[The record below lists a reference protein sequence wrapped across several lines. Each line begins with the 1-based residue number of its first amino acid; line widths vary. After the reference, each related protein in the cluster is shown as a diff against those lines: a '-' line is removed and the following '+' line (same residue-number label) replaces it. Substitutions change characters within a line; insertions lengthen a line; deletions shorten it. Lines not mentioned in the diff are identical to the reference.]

1 MTSAPSPPAACSSSW
16 SAAAEFMA
24 PATPPSPSDG
34 ELLRSLHRLARD
46 LSATAAE
53 TPAPFLRA
61 ALASITRR
69 SRLLA
74 AAFDD
79 LVLCAAAA
87 EEGMPRSASLCLRE
101 VLLVL
106 QRFKALAADCAARSR
121 MRLLLQSDEI
131 EEEVRELHQ
140 EMATLLDLLP
150 GVELGLAEDVMDL
163 LDLASRQCRRFAP
176 SVSVQAEQALK
187 ARVLSLIQE
196 IEREIVPE
204 RERLREILEE
214 VGINDSAT
222 CGEEIESLEREIG
235 ENRASERWTDAMI
248 ALVGLLRYAKCVLFS
263 ATPRPSSDSKPDPE
277 VDEEGEPPA
286 PPPDFRCPITLDIMR
301 EPVVV
306 ASGQTYDRESIF
318 RWFDSGKSTCPK
330 TGQVLTVLELV
341 PNKALKNLIAKW
353 CRENGVAMESSE
365 ASKSEPAQAV
375 AANKA
380 ALEAARM
387 TASFLVKKLAICF
400 SPDAANRVVHEI
412 RLLSKTGADS
422 RAFVGEAGAVPLLV
436 PLLYSE
442 DAGLQLNAVTALLNL
457 SILEANKKRIMH
469 AEGAVEA
476 VAHIL
481 SSGATW
487 RAKENAAAAVLSLAS
502 VHTYR
507 RRLGRNLSIVE
518 KLVHLVR
525 TGPTSTKKDA
535 LAALLSLAGERENVG
550 KLVDAGVAQA
560 ALSAIS
566 EEETAAAVLAALAKR
581 GGAEAIVGIDGAVA
595 RLVAEMRRGTE
606 WGRENATAALVLL
619 CRRLGARAVTQVM
632 AVPGVEWAIW
642 ELMGTGTDRA
652 RRKAASLGRI
662 CRRWAAASAADGERG
677 SVCPAAS
684 TVVPP
689 AMMAS

>member
-1 MTSAPSPPAACSSSW
+1 MANHPRTVVTTSPPGCSTSAFFMLPP
-16 SAAAEFMA
+16 
-24 PATPPSPSDG
+24 PPSPSDG

-46 LSATAAE
+46 LSAVAE

-61 ALASITRR
+61 ALASISRR
-69 SRLLA
+69 SKLLA

-79 LVLCAAAA
+79 LAMCAAA
-87 EEGMPRSASLCLRE
+87 GDLPRSASLCLRE

-106 QRFKALAADCAARSR
+106 QRFKAVAADCAARSR

-140 EMATLLDLLP
+140 DLATLLDLLP
-150 GVELGLAEDVMDL
+150 VVELGLAED
-163 LDLASRQCRRFAP
+163 
-176 SVSVQAEQALK
+176 
-187 ARVLSLIQE
+187 E

-204 RERLREILEE
+204 RERLEEILEE
-214 VGINDSAT
+214 VGINDPAS
-222 CGEEIESLEREIG
+222 CSEEMESLEREIG
-235 ENRASERWTDAMI
+235 DRASERWTAAMI

-263 ATPRPSSDSKPDPE
+263 ATPRPSGAKPDDTPE
-277 VDEEGEPPA
+277 VDDEDDGEPPA
-286 PPPDFRCPITLDIMR
+286 PPLDFRCPISLDIMR
-301 EPVVV
+301 DPVVV
-306 ASGQTYDRESIF
+306 ASGQTYDRESIG
-318 RWFDSGKSTCPK
+318 RWFESGKSTCPK
-330 TGQVLTVLELV
+330 TGQVLANLELV
-341 PNKALKNLIAKW
+341 PNKALKNLVAKW
-353 CRENGVAMESSE
+353 CRENGVAVEGAGGE
-365 ASKSEPAQAV
+365 AGKSEPVQAV

-380 ALEAARM
+380 AQEAARM
-387 TASFLVKKLAICF
+387 TASFLVKKLSAVSF
-400 SPDAANRVVHEI
+400 APAADAANRVVHEI
-412 RLLSKTGADS
+412 RLLSKSGSDC

-436 PLLYSE
+436 PLLYSD

-469 AEGAVEA
+469 ADGAVEA
-476 VAHIL
+476 VVHIM

-507 RRLGRNLSIVE
+507 RRLGRNPSIVE

-535 LAALLSLAGERENVG
+535 LATLLVLAGERENIG
-550 KLVDAGVAQA
+550 KLVDAGVAQV

-581 GGAEAIVGIDGAVA
+581 GGAEAIVSIDGAVA

-606 WGRENATAALVLL
+606 WARENATAALVLL
-619 CRRLGARAVTQVM
+619 CRRLGSPAVTQVM

-642 ELMGTGTDRA
+642 ELMGTGTERA

-662 CRRWAAASAADGERG
+662 CRRWAAASAADNERG
-677 SVCPAAS
+677 NGCPAAS
-684 TVVPP
+684 VVPP